1 MINCV
6 VLTGR
11 LTRDIEVKYTNS
23 GTPLAHFSLAVDRRF
38 KNKQTGE
45 RETDFISCE
54 IWRQAAENL
63 AKLAGKGSMIGIDGR
78 IQTSHYTGRD
88 GKEVYRTDVVVDS
101 FSLFSYR
108 NEANQNYQAGNYQ
121 ANNNLNASQSQT
133 NSVPYGRMYANG
145 TPTNDFV
152 NSQTIDKMETNQPV
166 NTKELQFSGE
176 QPVEQAQQ
184 GSSMEDLPF

>member
-23 GTPLAHFSLAVDRRF
+23 GTPLARFSLAVDRRF

-45 RETDFISCE
+45 CETDFISCE

-121 ANNNLNASQSQT
+121 ANNNFNASQSQT
-133 NSVPYGRMYANG
+133 NSVPYGGMYANG

-166 NTKELQFSGE
+166 NTK
-176 QPVEQAQQ
+176 
-184 GSSMEDLPF
+184 DLPFAG